1 MSSSNTATRLRF
13 VSLMV
18 FLFGCVLIGKLYVV
32 TVVHGEMYRHAADQ
46 QYQKSVG
53 GLFDRGSIY
62 FVEKTGRE
70 IGAATLATGAVVAIN
85 PKIVAAQASS
95 TFAQLAEIIPLDK
108 DVFFDATQRAS
119 DTYREVARR
128 IREED
133 GQRIKALRIPGVI
146 VSEDRWRTYAALD
159 MAAHTI
165 GFVGWDGDRLVGQY
179 GLERYY
185 EHVLRRG
192 TDSAKRS
199 IFAGLFDVP
208 TEQASSSSDA
218 PGSIVVSIEPTVQ
231 VELEKTLAAISDR
244 WSIDEGGG
252 VVLDPQTGEVLAL
265 AAVPSFDPNM
275 YARVKDVSL
284 FANPLV
290 EHVYEMG
297 SIMKPVTMALG
308 LDAGVV
314 TPTSTYT
321 DKGFL
326 ELDGKTIRNFD
337 GKGRGVVGMQE
348 VLNKSLNTG
357 AAHVAL
363 LLGAERFI
371 SGVRSFGIGEETGI
385 DLPNELPGLITNLNS
400 KRDVNVATAS
410 YGQGIAVT
418 PIMMA
423 RALATLGNGGM
434 LINPHVIKEIRY
446 EDGSIRR
453 PDYSS
458 TKRVISEETSD
469 TITRM
474 LVTVVD
480 EALLHGK
487 AKLPRYT
494 VAAKTGTAQIANP
507 AGGYYDDR
515 YLNSFFGYFP
525 AHDPKFLVFLYAV
538 HPKGATY
545 ASETLTEPFMD
556 MTRFLLSYYSV
567 PPDR

>member
-1 MSSSNTATRLRF
+1 MSSSNTSLRLRF
-13 VSLMV
+13 VGLMV

-32 TVVHGEMYRHAADQ
+32 TVVYGETYRQAADQ
-46 QYQKSVG
+46 QYQRGVG
-53 GLFDRGSIY
+53 ELFDRGSIY
-62 FVEKTGRE
+62 FVEKTGRK
-70 IGAATLATGAVVAIN
+70 IGVATLATGVVIAIN
-85 PKIVAAQASS
+85 PKIVALQASS
-95 TFAQLAEIIPLDK
+95 TFAQLTEIISLDTN
-108 DVFFDATQRAS
+108 VFFDALRRSS

-128 IREED
+128 VSEED

-146 VSEDRWRTYAALD
+146 VNEDRWRMYPALD

-165 GFVGWDGDRLVGQY
+165 GFVGWDGDHLVGQY

-192 TDSAKRS
+192 SNTAKKT
-199 IFAGLFDVP
+199 IFTGLFDAP
-208 TEQASSSSDA
+208 TKQASSSSDV

-231 VELEKTLAAISDR
+231 VELEKTLTAINDQ
-244 WSIDEGGG
+244 WSIGEGGG

-265 AAVPSFDPNM
+265 ASIPSFDPNT
-275 YARVKDVSL
+275 YARVKDVGL
-284 FANPLV
+284 FTNPLV

-297 SIMKPVTMALG
+297 SIMKPITLALG

-314 TPTSTYT
+314 TTTSTYT

-363 LLGAERFI
+363 ALGADRFVE
-371 SGVRSFGIGEETGI
+371 GLRSFGIGEETGI
-385 DLPNELPGLITNLNS
+385 DLPNELPGLIANLNS

-418 PIMMA
+418 PIMMV
-423 RALATLGNGGM
+423 RALAALGNGGM
-434 LINPHVIKEIRY
+434 LVNPHVIKEIQY
-446 EDGSIRR
+446 EDGSVRR

-458 TKRVISEETSD
+458 TKRVISKETSD

-474 LVTVVD
+474 LVLVVD

-487 AKLPRYT
+487 AKLSRYT

-545 ASETLTEPFMD
+545 ASETLTGPFMD